1 MLDLARIEADAR
13 ERLTAN
19 AANRLIEPAA
29 VSQLA
34 ALATSQRPSVAQAE
48 GRHTDVVGRP
58 LRQIRS
64 DSQAFARPES
74 GAVACDSQDSQDS
87 QGGMPRLHSQAR
99 RADILARLLRWGW
112 PPAVAEA
119 AAERI
124 ARRDADDDRRTC
136 AECQHYMPGRC
147 TKHRAAGLG
156 TDIVGRAL
164 AALPQRCAAAAPM
177 ADRLVR

>member
-1 MLDLARIEADAR
+1 MGKWLRRLEEKAAAPPYGGTDKTAKTPVLSVLAVGAEGGAPEI
-13 ERLTAN
+13 TH
-19 AANRLIEPAA
+19 AAPAA
-29 VSQLA
+29 D
-34 ALATSQRPSVAQAE
+34 R
-48 GRHTDVVGRP
+48 
-58 LRQIRS
+58 
-64 DSQAFARPES
+64 
-74 GAVACDSQDSQDS
+74 
-87 QGGMPRLHSQAR
+87 RL
-99 RADILARLLRWGW
+99 DILARLLRWGW

-156 TDIVGRAL
+156 TDIVGREL